1 MNLADHFAQIMFWIL
16 LDENT
21 PTSLA
26 RIAQQAANYHFKK
39 KSEIRP
45 KKKIFKGIATG
56 LDGITI
62 NMTCSPQYAKWF
74 EQLRPEWPPIIPK
87 IDIDLASSP

>member
-39 KSEIRP
+39 KAKFAQ
-45 KKKIFKGIATG
+45 KKKTSKA
-56 LDGITI
+56 
-62 NMTCSPQYAKWF
+62 
-74 EQLRPEWPPIIPK
+74 
-87 IDIDLASSP
+87 

>member
-21 PTSLA
+21 PTLA

-39 KSEIRP
+39 KAKFAQ
-45 KKKIFKGIATG
+45 KKKLQRHSNWTRWNYYQYDLFPTVCQMVRATS
-56 LDGITI
+56 TR
-62 NMTCSPQYAKWF
+62 M
-74 EQLRPEWPPIIPK
+74 
-87 IDIDLASSP
+87 ASHYSQN